1 MTYLVTGANRGIGL
15 EFTRELL
22 KRGESVVA
30 TARDPESAEEL
41 QALQNEN
48 AERLTLFS
56 LDIADV
62 ASIETFVNE
71 LGSRAID
78 VLINN
83 AGILERCGAL
93 GEIDYEII
101 ARSFQVNTIG
111 TLRLTEAL
119 LPSLRRAEGGA
130 TIVNLS
136 SKMGS
141 IAENTSGGSYAYRA
155 SKAALN
161 MVTRSLALDL
171 ADEGIIAFVV
181 HPGWVQTRM
190 GGPNALIDTETSVTS
205 LLDVIDRADASTS
218 GSFQEWN
225 GNTIAW

>member
-41 QALQNEN
+41 QALQKEN

-62 ASIETFVNE
+62 ASIEAFVNE
-71 LGSRAID
+71 LGARAIN

-93 GEIDYEII
+93 GDIDFEVIE
-101 ARSFQVNTIG
+101 RSFQVNTIG

-130 TIVNLS
+130 KIVNLS

-141 IAENTSGGSYAYRA
+141 IAENSSGGSYAYRA

>member
-22 KRGESVVA
+22 ERGESVVA
-30 TARDPESAEEL
+30 TARNPERAEEL
-41 QALQNEN
+41 QVLQGEH
-48 AERLTLFS
+48 ADRLAIFS

-62 ASIETFVNE
+62 ASIEAFVKE
-71 LGSRAID
+71 LGARAID

-83 AGILERCGAL
+83 AGILERCGEL
-93 GEIDYEII
+93 GEMDFEVIE
-101 ARSFQVNTIG
+101 RSFRVNTIG

-119 LPSLRRAEGGA
+119 LPALRRATGDA
-130 TIVNLS
+130 KIVNLS

-141 IAENTSGGSYAYRA
+141 IAENSSGGSYAYRA

-171 ADEGIIAFVV
+171 ADEGIIVFVV

-205 LLDVIDRADASTS
+205 LLDVIDNANASTS
-218 GSFQEWN
+218 GSFKEWN

>member
-30 TARDPESAEEL
+30 TARNPESAEDL
-41 QALQNEN
+41 KTLQNEYGEHL
-48 AERLTLFS
+48 AIFA

-62 ASIETFVNE
+62 ASMEDFAKE
-71 LGSRAID
+71 LGDRAID

-93 GEIDYEII
+93 GEIDYEVIE
-101 ARSFQVNTIG
+101 RSFQVNTIG
-111 TLRLTEAL
+111 TLRLTELL
-119 LPSLRRAEGGA
+119 LPALRRAKDGA
-130 TIVNLS
+130 KIVNLS

-141 IAENTSGGSYAYRA
+141 IAENSSGGSYAYRA

-205 LLDVIDRADASTS
+205 LLDVIDKADASTS